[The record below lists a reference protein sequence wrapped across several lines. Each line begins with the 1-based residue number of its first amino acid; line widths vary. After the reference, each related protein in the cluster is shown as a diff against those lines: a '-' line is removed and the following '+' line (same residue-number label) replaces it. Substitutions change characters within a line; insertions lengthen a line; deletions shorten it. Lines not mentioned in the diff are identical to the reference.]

1 MAIALVTNTGKGSTD
16 NYNVTTS
23 SVDTTGANLI
33 VLATGNYA
41 PGSQP
46 TVSDSKG
53 NSWTV
58 INTYTAILSR
68 VKMWYCLNP
77 TVGSGHTF
85 TASTSGAAPA
95 ICVSAFSGVK
105 ASSAYEAETGSNVA
119 PGTSLQ
125 PGSITPA
132 EDNEVQVTALAISA
146 VETLSI
152 NSSFSITDQ
161 IALVAGKNYGL
172 GMAYRIQTTATAVN
186 PTWSWSASRYS
197 AACMSTY
204 KYEPPSG
211 HPAIRRLGLNRAN
224 SVNEIGREGVLVI

>member
-1 MAIALVTNTGKGSTD
+1 MAIALVAHAGAASSNNS
-16 NYNVTTS
+16 NVTTS
-23 SVDTTGANLI
+23 SVNTTGANLI

-41 PGSQP
+41 PGTQP

-53 NSWTV
+53 NTWTALS
-58 INTYTAILSR
+58 TYTAILSR

-85 TASTSGAAPA
+85 SAATTGAAPA
-95 ICVSAFSGVK
+95 ICIAAFSGVK
-105 ASSAYEAETGSNVA
+105 ISGAYEAETGNNVA

-152 NSSFSITDQ
+152 NSSFSITNQ
-161 IALVAGKNYGL
+161 IAFGAGTNYGL

-197 AACMSTY
+197 AAGMSTY
-204 KYEPPSG
+204 KYEAPSG
-211 HPAIRRLGLNRAN
+211 HPAIRRLGLLRPN
-224 SVNEIGREGVLVI
+224 SVAEIGREGVLVI